1 MTLAGV
7 RLVAFSISYAS
18 LVFGAG
24 PESAVQGVPR
34 SWLMGLRAADA
45 ARLAG
50 AGLLLAGGIVAIR
63 RHPAGRSLLAWG
75 AVVLLA
81 AVVWSG
87 ATALLYWSSNRQ
99 TGRWTAAAGA
109 LYIADRYAWD
119 AAFPALLW
127 IVCRARR

>member
-1 MTLAGV
+1 MALVGV
-7 RLVAFSISYAS
+7 RLVA
-18 LVFGAG
+18 LVLFVGAG
-24 PESAVQGVPR
+24 PAFRDAPKGQAVPR
-34 SWLMGLRAADA
+34 AWLMSLRAADA

-50 AGLLLAGGIVAIR
+50 AGLLLAGGIVAIG
-63 RHPAGRSLLAWG
+63 RHPARTSLLAWG

-87 ATALLYWSSNRQ
+87 ATELFYWSSNGQ
-99 TGRWTAAAGA
+99 TGVWIAAAGA
-109 LYIADRYAWD
+109 LRIADRYAWD